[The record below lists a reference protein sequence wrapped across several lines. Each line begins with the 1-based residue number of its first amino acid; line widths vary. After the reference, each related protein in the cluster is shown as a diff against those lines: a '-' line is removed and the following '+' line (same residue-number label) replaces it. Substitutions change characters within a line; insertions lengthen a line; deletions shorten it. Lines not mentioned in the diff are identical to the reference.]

1 MNMFVLG
8 NTNFPFSLMKR
19 SGLNLSGSTK
29 CLGSF
34 MMKEM
39 LAMKLDPLGK
49 VYVVFEFG
57 RVTVVDAVAVC
68 GIEDGATLAIL

>member
-1 MNMFVLG
+1 M
-8 NTNFPFSLMKR
+8 
-19 SGLNLSGSTK
+19 
-29 CLGSF
+29 GSF